1 LKQVFLIKNFLLAVF
16 VGIALI
22 SLLLPACRH
31 ELGQLPFGP
40 IDPTDTIVI
49 PPPPPPDPVDTS
61 GVPCSPDTVYFQ
73 NQILPLLVSNCA
85 MSACHDVQS
94 HQEGIIL
101 TNYTNIRQK
110 VVPFNASQSK
120 IYKSIIDTDPGDR
133 MPRPPAPAFTPEQK
147 NLVKKWIEQGALNN
161 VCNESYGQCD
171 TMNIT
176 YTAYLQ
182 PLLASKCV
190 GCHGVTNPG
199 GGIKLTSYAEV
210 KASAQSGKLY
220 GSIAWLYGFKL
231 MPQSGAQL
239 SSCQISKVKA
249 WVDSGMP
256 Q

>member
-1 LKQVFLIKNFLLAVF
+1 MKNFLLAVF

-31 ELGQLPFGP
+31 ELGQIPFGP